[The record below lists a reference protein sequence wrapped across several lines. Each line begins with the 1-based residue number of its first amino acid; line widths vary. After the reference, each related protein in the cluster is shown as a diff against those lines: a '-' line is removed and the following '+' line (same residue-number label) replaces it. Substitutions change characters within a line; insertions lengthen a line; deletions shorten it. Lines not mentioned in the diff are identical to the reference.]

1 MTTRLKYAAQNGK
14 GIASIS
20 GEALLEIGLVGTSIT
35 LLTRQRAY
43 WYLGIGFG
51 VAGFIVCATVL
62 LLHL

>member
-1 MTTRLKYAAQNGK
+1 
-14 GIASIS
+14 
-20 GEALLEIGLVGTSIT
+20 